1 MGETP
6 DGDGPETGPATDE
19 DSAPQASATT
29 MAQEVVQMKKCITF
43 CDKIMELL
51 ISLHGTMCKRKECGR
66 QLIYNQSFVGTCFVV
81 SGHFGGRW
89 ASQHTCAGVRAVNLL
104 LASAI
109 ALSGNSFTKTGFFLK
124 IMNLR
129 YFSESLFNQYQ
140 HLYIAPSVNEYWE
153 EMKMKLWRESQG
165 KDVILS
171 SDGRNDSPGHC
182 AQYCT
187 YSFADMDTKTILNV
201 SIIDVRKVEGRKSPN
216 IERFGFERGLH
227 ELQQS
232 DMKIKE
238 IVTDGQMEIGAL
250 MCKKLKCL
258 VFNEPTVVI
267 SMQFTSS

>member
-1 MGETP
+1 
-6 DGDGPETGPATDE
+6 
-19 DSAPQASATT
+19 
-29 MAQEVVQMKKCITF
+29 
-43 CDKIMELL
+43 
-51 ISLHGTMCKRKECGR
+51 
-66 QLIYNQSFVGTCFVV
+66 
-81 SGHFGGRW
+81 
-89 ASQHTCAGVRAVNLL
+89 
-104 LASAI
+104 
-109 ALSGNSFTKTGFFLK
+109 
-124 IMNLR
+124 MNLI
-129 YFSESLFNQYQ
+129 YFSESFFNQYQ

-201 SIIDVRKVEGRKSPN
+201 SIVDVREVEGRKSPN